1 MPDQDTEHTFRR
13 KARVCHRSAH
23 GAFGSVLGVV
33 RNLQGQPLV
42 VVQWERGHVGCS
54 RPAWLER
61 LSAGAQ

>member
-1 MPDQDTEHTFRR
+1 MAKPTGHPATEDTYRR
-13 KARVCHRSAH
+13 KSHVRHRSAP

-61 LSAGAQ
+61 LS